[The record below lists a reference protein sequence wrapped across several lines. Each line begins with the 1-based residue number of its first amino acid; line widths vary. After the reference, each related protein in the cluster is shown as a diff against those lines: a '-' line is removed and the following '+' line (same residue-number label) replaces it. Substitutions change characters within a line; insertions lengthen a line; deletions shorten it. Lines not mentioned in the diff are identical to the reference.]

1 MEKVK
6 SMLNNA
12 ADTSRKYECN
22 TVTGRG
28 PFNATMSKSIEI
40 EFESRR
46 QLNMAQEVRC
56 DV

>member
-6 SMLNNA
+6 SMLNNV

-28 PFNATMSKSIEI
+28 PFDVTMGKSIEI

-46 QLNMAQEVRC
+46 QLNMAREVRC
-56 DV
+56 NV